1 MTTALAIETSTTACS
16 VALLFQGSMTRRY
29 SEEPRSHTRLV
40 MSMVDEVL
48 TEAGVELNQLDVIG
62 TTIGPGS
69 FTGLRIGFSVVQ
81 GLAFG
86 LDIPVIPMSTL
97 HVMVA
102 SYSRLAQDSFNG
114 EPGSG
119 RIIMPLIDARMDEFN
134 CGCYEVNDL
143 GFVSPLITDQLLSR
157 SNALA
162 LIDEH
167 KPEVIIGEG
176 HMLFLDEMENY
187 TRLVAIY
194 PDAQD
199 LLYLAVEEF
208 QRGMAVPVDSV
219 DLVYLRGTEAW
230 QKRKR
235 LRDSL

>member
-1 MTTALAIETSTTACS
+1 MTTALAIETSTAACS
-16 VALLFQGSMTRRY
+16 VALSFRGRMTRRY

-48 TEAGVELNQLDVIG
+48 AEAGVELNQLDVIG
-62 TTIGPGS
+62 TTVGPGS
-69 FTGLRIGFSVVQ
+69 FTGLRIGFAVVQ

-102 SYSRLAQDSFNG
+102 SYSRLARDSSNG
-114 EPGSG
+114 EPSSE

-134 CGCYEVNDL
+134 CGCYGVNDL
-143 GFVSPLITDQLLSR
+143 GFMTPLITDQLLSR
-157 SNALA
+157 SNALV
-162 LIDEH
+162 LIEEH

-187 TRLVAIY
+187 TRLAAIY

-199 LLYLAVEEF
+199 LLYLTMEEF
-208 QRGMAVPVDSV
+208 QCGMAVPVDSV

>member
-16 VALLFQGSMTRRY
+16 VALLYQGKMTRRY

-48 TEAGVELNQLDVIG
+48 SEAGTKLTSLDVIG

-69 FTGLRIGFSVVQ
+69 FTGLRIGFAVVQ

-86 LDIPVIPMSTL
+86 LDIPVLPMSTL
-97 HVMVA
+97 HVMTA
-102 SYSRLAQDSFNG
+102 SYCRLARAALNRES
-114 EPGSG
+114 GST
-119 RIIMPLIDARMDEFN
+119 RIIMPIIDARMNEFN

-143 GFVSPLITDQLLSR
+143 GFISPLIKDQLLSR
-157 SNALA
+157 SDALA
-162 LIDEH
+162 LVEAH
-167 KPEVIIGEG
+167 KPGVIVGEG
-176 HMLFLDEMENY
+176 HILFPDEAVGTEGV
-187 TRLVAIY
+187 VAVY

-199 LLYLAVEEF
+199 LLHLAIEGF
-208 QRGMAVPVDSV
+208 QSGMAVPVSTV
-219 DLVYLRGTEAW
+219 DLVYLRGTDAW

-235 LRDSL
+235 LRDA

>member
-1 MTTALAIETSTTACS
+1 MTIALAIETSTTACS
-16 VALLFQGSMTRRY
+16 VALLYQGKMTRRY

-48 TEAGVELNQLDVIG
+48 SEAKVKLTQLEVIG

-69 FTGLRIGFSVVQ
+69 FTGLRIGFAVVQ

-86 LDIPVIPMSTL
+86 LDIPVVPMSTL
-97 HVMVA
+97 HVMTA
-102 SYSRLAQDSFNG
+102 SYCRLAGGTINC
-114 EPGSG
+114 EPGST
-119 RIIMPLIDARMDEFN
+119 RIIMPIIDARMDEFN

-143 GFVSPLITDQLLSR
+143 GFISSLIEDQLLSR
-157 SNALA
+157 SDALELVEA
-162 LIDEH
+162 H

-176 HMLFLDEMENY
+176 HILFADE
-187 TRLVAIY
+187 TAGSAGLVAIY

-199 LLYLAVEEF
+199 LLHLGIEGF
-208 QRGMAVPVDSV
+208 QRGMAVPVSSV
-219 DLVYLRGTEAW
+219 DLIYLRGTDAW

-235 LRDSL
+235 LRDA

>member
-16 VALLFQGSMTRRY
+16 VALLYQGKMTRRY

-48 TEAGVELNQLDVIG
+48 SEAGIKLSQLDVIG
-62 TTIGPGS
+62 TSVGPGS
-69 FTGLRIGFSVVQ
+69 FTGLRIGFAVVQ

-97 HVMVA
+97 HVMTA
-102 SYSRLAQDSFNG
+102 SYCRLTRDASNC
-114 EPGSG
+114 EPGST
-119 RIIMPLIDARMDEFN
+119 RIIMPVIDARMDEFN

-143 GFVSPLITDQLLSR
+143 GFISSLIRDQLLPR
-157 SNALA
+157 SDALA
-162 LIDEH
+162 LVEAH
-167 KPEVIIGEG
+167 KPAVIIGEG
-176 HMLFLDEMENY
+176 HILFPDEAVGSESV
-187 TRLVAIY
+187 VAVY

-199 LLYLAVEEF
+199 LLYLAIEGF
-208 QRGMAVPVDSV
+208 RGEMAVPVTTV
-219 DLVYLRGTEAW
+219 DLVYLRGTDAW

-235 LRDSL
+235 LRDA

>member
-1 MTTALAIETSTTACS
+1 MTIALAIETSTTACS
-16 VALLFQGSMTRRY
+16 VALLYQGKMTRRY

-48 TEAGVELNQLDVIG
+48 SEAEVKLTQLEVIG

-69 FTGLRIGFSVVQ
+69 FTGLRIGFAVVQ

-86 LDIPVIPMSTL
+86 LDIPVVPMSTL
-97 HVMVA
+97 HVMTA
-102 SYSRLAQDSFNG
+102 SYCRLAGETSIF
-114 EPGSG
+114 EPGST
-119 RIIMPLIDARMDEFN
+119 RIIMSIIDARMDEFN

-143 GFVSPLITDQLLSR
+143 GFISPLIEDQLLSR
-157 SNALA
+157 SDALELVKA
-162 LIDEH
+162 H

-176 HMLFLDEMENY
+176 HILFPDE
-187 TRLVAIY
+187 TAGSAGLVAIY

-199 LLYLAVEEF
+199 LLYLGIEGF
-208 QRGMAVPVDSV
+208 QGGMAVPVSSV
-219 DLVYLRGTEAW
+219 DLVYLRGTDAW

-235 LRDSL
+235 LRDA